1 MNARH
6 LVTTALMAAA
16 VLVPLDTSA
25 QQAELPPE
33 VQEWVNE
40 MQELQAQLETVQAE
54 ALADTALQRH
64 QEQVGQVVR
73 AAMIDVDPSLEEGLD
88 RMEQLIAEARVAQE
102 ASDAQKITELTAEA
116 QTLQPKIEQAQA
128 QAMTVPAVQEEINEF
143 QERLQDRMVEIDPD
157 ARTKLARLQELD
169 ARVRAVIGGI

>member
-1 MNARH
+1 MKVRH
-6 LVTTALMAAA
+6 LVTTAIMAAA
-16 VLVPLDTSA
+16 ALAPLETSA

-33 VQEWVNE
+33 VQEWVTE
-40 MQELQAQLETVQAE
+40 MQELQAELETVQEE
-54 ALADTALQRH
+54 ALADTAIQR
-64 QEQVGQVVR
+64 QQKEVADVVR

-102 ASDAQKITELTAEA
+102 ASDAEKIAELTAEA
-116 QTLQPKIEQAQA
+116 QQLQPKIEQAQV
-128 QAMTVPAVQEEINEF
+128 QAMNVPAVQEEINEF
-143 QERLQDRMVEIDPD
+143 QERLQDRMVEIDPE

>member
-1 MNARH
+1 MKTRH
-6 LVTTALMAAA
+6 IYTAILMAAA
-16 VLVPLDTSA
+16 ALAPLEASA
-25 QQAELPPE
+25 QQQELPPE

-54 ALADTALQRH
+54 ALADTAIQRQ
-64 QEQVGQVVR
+64 QEEVADVVR

-102 ASDAQKITELTAEA
+102 AADAQKITELTAEA
-116 QTLQPKIEQAQA
+116 QTLQPKIEQAQQ
-128 QAMTVPAVQEEINEF
+128 QAMSVPAVQEQITEF
-143 QERLQDRMVEIDPD
+143 QDRLQERMVEIDPE

-169 ARVRAVIGGI
+169 ARVRAVIGGV